1 MTSGM
6 TRGAVVIA
14 FKVKRPRNWRNRAKP
29 NPASVPRI
37 TDPEALI
44 TATFNEIHAA
54 SRISSLFSNE
64 WYHLRVGEFALSQT
78 VTSLEALKENTTI
91 DRIGM

>member
-14 FKVKRPRNWRNRAKP
+14 FKVKRPRNWRNRANP
-29 NPASVPRI
+29 NPASVPKI

-44 TATFNEIHAA
+44 TATFKEIQAA

-64 WYHLRVGEFALSQT
+64 
-78 VTSLEALKENTTI
+78 
-91 DRIGM
+91 